1 MLSIIEL
8 EMGILTLSALLNTL
22 KIPVNGYQ
30 ILLQVW
36 EQPDELEAESARF
49 IQWYNG
55 HRYHEAIGNVT
66 PDDVYF
72 GRRESLLEKRALL
85 KKQTLLE
92 RKNYNDN
99 IINTGAEIVL

>member
-1 MLSIIEL
+1 
-8 EMGILTLSALLNTL
+8 MGNVS
-22 KIPVNGYQ
+22 
-30 ILLQVW
+30 LQVW
-36 EQPDELEAESARF
+36 EQPDELEAEIDRF

-72 GRRESLLEKRALL
+72 GRRQSILGNRVLL

-92 RKNYNDN
+92 RKTYNDR

>member
-1 MLSIIEL
+1 M
-8 EMGILTLSALLNTL
+8 
-22 KIPVNGYQ
+22 
-30 ILLQVW
+30 
-36 EQPDELEAESARF
+36 EAEIDRF

-72 GRRESLLEKRALL
+72 GRRQVILEKRAIL
-85 KKQTLLE
+85 KKQTVLE
-92 RKNYNDN
+92 RKKYNDR